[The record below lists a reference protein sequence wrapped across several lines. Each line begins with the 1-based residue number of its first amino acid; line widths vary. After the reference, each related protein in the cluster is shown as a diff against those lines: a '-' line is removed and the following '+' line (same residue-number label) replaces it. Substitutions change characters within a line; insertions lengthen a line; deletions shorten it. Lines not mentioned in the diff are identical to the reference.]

1 MGASDDASMS
11 YVIMRTDGVYVA
23 RSGSASSY
31 TPYLQR
37 ARVFT
42 TREAA
47 ERERC
52 PGNERVVSIEAALG
66 GG

>member
-1 MGASDDASMS
+1 MS
-11 YVIMRTDGVYVA
+11 YVIVRSDGAYVA
-23 RSGSASSY
+23 RPGSASSY

-37 ARVFT
+37 ARVFS

-52 PGNERVVSIEAALG
+52 PGNERVSTVAEEMDGRIG
-66 GG
+66 GAT